1 MGSLMAQWPPR
12 TIGTADV
19 TWNPS
24 GRKAT
29 KLAGGCGC
37 RCDPW
42 RDANNLRW
50 WCTVAAICGM
60 DWNHQWNNAP
70 SVLLFMRPQSREIYD
85 FFIPGLNEGCSGRPT
100 IMCRGSLDK
109 YSCLCVYKY
118 VYIYTYILLFI
129 DLFFVY
135 KSLVWCLS
143 IAILGQRHTWSD
155 WKHWQESPLKALHC
169 YTIVPDLE
177 RPFLKWTGNISSMGN
192 IKPGL
197 INP

>member
-118 VYIYTYILLFI
+118 VYIYIHIYCYLLIYFLFINHWCDVWVLQFSANGILGVTGSTGRNLRWKHCTAILLF
-129 DLFFVY
+129 
-135 KSLVWCLS
+135 
-143 IAILGQRHTWSD
+143 QT
-155 WKHWQESPLKALHC
+155 
-169 YTIVPDLE
+169 
-177 RPFLKWTGNISSMGN
+177 
-192 IKPGL
+192 
-197 INP
+197 